1 MAVHIRLQRHG
12 TTNSPFYHIVATDS
26 RSARNGRFLEKLG
39 IYDPKS
45 EPSMVKLDADRIQY
59 WYGIGAQLS
68 PTVAQLVKVEKLS
81 LARVST
87 AKPTT
92 AKKTATKAAAPKKA
106 AAKKSSK

>member
-12 TTNSPFYHIVATDS
+12 TTNKPFYHVVATDS

-45 EPSMVKLDADRIQY
+45 EPSMVKLDGERIQY
-59 WYGIGAQLS
+59 WYGRGAQLS
-68 PTVAQLVKVEKLS
+68 PTVEKLVKVEKLT

-87 AKPTT
+87 AKPLT
-92 AKKTATKAAAPKKA
+92 AKKA
-106 AAKKSSK
+106 AAKPAAKPAAKKSAK